1 MKKILLFLVFF
12 AAQVS
17 FAQASMSAI
26 AKAAPIPYESVENQP
41 LFPGGI
47 NEFMK
52 FVGKNFHA
60 PSDEN
65 FSGGVMKVSF
75 VIEANGT
82 VTDIKVLND
91 LGHGTAQE
99 IVRVLEMCPKW
110 TPADHEGKPV
120 RVLFTLPVT
129 IRV

>member
-1 MKKILLFLVFF
+1 MKKILFLIAFL
-12 AAQVS
+12 AAQMG
-17 FAQASMSAI
+17 FAQTSMSAT

-41 LFPGGI
+41 LYPGGI

-52 FVGKNFHA
+52 FIGKNFQA

-65 FSGGVMKVSF
+65 FSGGIMKVSF
-75 VIEANGT
+75 VIEANGSIS
-82 VTDIKVLND
+82 DIKVLND

-99 IVRVLEMCPKW
+99 ITRVLQSCPKW